1 MKYFTRAEILELL
14 PVDDAF
20 LTLLEEEEI
29 IWIDAPDDPARGY
42 SERMLE
48 RTRVSYNLVQD
59 LDVNVAGVAVIL
71 SLREQVA
78 ELQQRLVELAGEV
91 ARRRG

>member
-29 IWIDAPDDPARGY
+29 IWIDAPDDPARY

-59 LDVNVAGVAVIL
+59 LDVNVAGIAVIL